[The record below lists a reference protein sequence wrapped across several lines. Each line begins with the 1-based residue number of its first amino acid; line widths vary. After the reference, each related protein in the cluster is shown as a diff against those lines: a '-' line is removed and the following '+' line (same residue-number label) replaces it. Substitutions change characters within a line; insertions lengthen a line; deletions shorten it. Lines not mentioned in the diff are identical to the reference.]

1 MTQKTQYDIVIIGA
15 GPAGIQAAI
24 HASRKQTRVLVL
36 GRLANSALFKGHI
49 ENYAFVG
56 KVTPGR
62 ELLEQGL
69 AQINSFGAE
78 HLAEDLLQLSRDGE
92 QFVLDLES
100 GLEIRTQAL
109 VLAMGTAK
117 KKLGVPGEKEFLSQ
131 GVSYCVD
138 CDANFFRKATVCV
151 TGDRSAAV
159 DGALTLQKIAAKV
172 YLVTDKLE
180 IAPSLKRLLDASAVE
195 QINGKITLIQGEKGR
210 GLQQVELA
218 DGRKL
223 VVDGLF
229 IELGSKGALELA
241 TQIGVALDTDTMQYI
256 AVNRQQE
263 TNIAGVYA
271 AGDIT
276 GPPFQMAKAVGEGC
290 VAGMAAAAY
299 VRDLQRKAAVQKA

>member
-1 MTQKTQYDIVIIGA
+1 M
-15 GPAGIQAAI
+15 
-24 HASRKQTRVLVL
+24 KQGQT
-36 GRLANSALFKGHI
+36 N
-49 ENYAFVG
+49 
-56 KVTPGR
+56 
-62 ELLEQGL
+62 
-69 AQINSFGAE
+69 
-78 HLAEDLLQLSRDGE
+78 
-92 QFVLDLES
+92 
-100 GLEIRTQAL
+100 
-109 VLAMGTAK
+109 
-117 KKLGVPGEKEFLSQ
+117 
-131 GVSYCVD
+131 
-138 CDANFFRKATVCV
+138 
-151 TGDRSAAV
+151 
-159 DGALTLQKIAAKV
+159 AAKV

-195 QINGKITLIQGEKGR
+195 QINGKIALIQGEKGR

-276 GPPFQMAKAVGEGC
+276 GQIGRAHV
-290 VAGMAAAAY
+290 
-299 VRDLQRKAAVQKA
+299 

>member
-1 MTQKTQYDIVIIGA
+1 M
-15 GPAGIQAAI
+15 
-24 HASRKQTRVLVL
+24 
-36 GRLANSALFKGHI
+36 ANSALFKGHI

-78 HLAEDLLQLSRDGE
+78 HLAEDLLQLSRDRE

-117 KKLGVPGEKEFLSQ
+117 KKLGVPGEKEFLGQ

-172 YLVTDKLE
+172 V
-180 IAPSLKRLLDASAVE
+180 
-195 QINGKITLIQGEKGR
+195 
-210 GLQQVELA
+210 
-218 DGRKL
+218 
-223 VVDGLF
+223 
-229 IELGSKGALELA
+229 
-241 TQIGVALDTDTMQYI
+241 
-256 AVNRQQE
+256 
-263 TNIAGVYA
+263 
-271 AGDIT
+271 
-276 GPPFQMAKAVGEGC
+276 QM
-290 VAGMAAAAY
+290 
-299 VRDLQRKAAVQKA
+299 

>member
-1 MTQKTQYDIVIIGA
+1 M
-15 GPAGIQAAI
+15 
-24 HASRKQTRVLVL
+24 
-36 GRLANSALFKGHI
+36 
-49 ENYAFVG
+49 
-56 KVTPGR
+56 
-62 ELLEQGL
+62 
-69 AQINSFGAE
+69 
-78 HLAEDLLQLSRDGE
+78 AEDLLQLSRDGE

-100 GLEIRTQAL
+100 GLKLRTQAL

-117 KKLGVPGEKEFLSQ
+117 KKLGVPGEKEFLGQ

-195 QINGKITLIQGEKGR
+195 QINGKIALIQGEKGR

-256 AVNRQQE
+256 AVNR
-263 TNIAGVYA
+263 
-271 AGDIT
+271 
-276 GPPFQMAKAVGEGC
+276 
-290 VAGMAAAAY
+290 
-299 VRDLQRKAAVQKA
+299 